1 MKVVET
7 EVQLSVMFVSV
18 ERGAVLVTR
27 GRPERERERERGG
40 TVTGPS
46 QSEPEYHGPGSSV
59 VTV

>member
-27 GRPERERERERGG
+27 GRPERERGG
-40 TVTGPS
+40 DCYG
-46 QSEPEYHGPGSSV
+46 SEPV
-59 VTV
+59 